1 MGVIMGGFLLLLFI
15 VVIIYFIIRYN
26 NKKIETKYKQEAE
39 YRRAI
44 APEVDIYSD
53 DSFKKQIVFRYRD
66 WDGKTYKKRIIPFYK
81 NEHFLEGYC
90 LDTRENDLFTI
101 DRIVSFGDGSRA
113 KFEALGRD
121 PSIMTH
127 EEVADKESYRDTAPK
142 RKSATIENKGHKN
155 WDEKNPTEIFFRY
168 RNADGKTKNRVVQLI
183 NYDTQEIKGFCK
195 MAKGIRT
202 FKFDRI
208 QTFYKDSKDRL
219 EAFRTNPHFNRDIL
233 TISFVGFSDN
243 QFEDYKD
250 IGNIYN
256 YRALKTITKN
266 TSIVVYDNAL
276 TEAQT
281 RRVEENQCALVKA
294 DNFAHFLE
302 TGEVHVDLD

>member
-1 MGVIMGGFLLLLFI
+1 MTGFLALVAI
-15 VVIIYFIIRYN
+15 GVIIYFIVRYN
-26 NKKIETKYKQEAE
+26 NNKATIKYQKEVD
-39 YRRAI
+39 YRKSV

-53 DSFKKQIVFRYRD
+53 ESFKKQIVFRYRD

-90 LDTRENDLFTI
+90 LDTRANDLFEI
-101 DRIVSFGDGSRA
+101 NKIVGFEDGSRA
-113 KFEALGRD
+113 KFEALSRD

-127 EEVADKESYRDTAPK
+127 EEVADKESYRERPPK

-155 WDEKNPTEIFFRY
+155 WDEDNPTEIFFRY

-183 NYDTQEIKGFCK
+183 NYDTEEIKGFCK
-195 MAKGIRT
+195 VAKGLRT

-233 TISFVGFSDN
+233 TISFVGFGDS
-243 QFEDYKD
+243 QFEDYKKK
-250 IGNIYN
+250 GAIYN

-266 TSIVVYDNAL
+266 TGIVVYDNAL
-276 TEAQT
+276 TDAQT
-281 RRVEENQCALVKA
+281 KRAEENQCALLKA

-302 TGEVHVDLD
+302 TGEVQSSLH